1 MAGDGIRKPLGGY
14 FRIFQSYPFLL
25 GIAFLSF
32 LSTIA
37 LAVIIPT
44 LPLYLKN
51 EIGFHAGVIGF
62 LFSVY
67 ATAEIIAKTPFGV
80 LSDHWGKQPV
90 ILLGLLLTSF
100 VPLGFIYARSPV
112 FFVLLEVL
120 NGLGVA
126 AFWPML
132 SALIAEQVKHE
143 ERATALTVLNM
154 SYLVAL
160 GLGPA
165 FGAYVNH
172 FARSSVMAFEVAFF
186 LLLAA
191 VVFGVVFFATAS
203 FPENELKKAL
213 RPELFETGRAE
224 VGKRFS
230 CFFEGFSG
238 SYWVML
244 FISLFQQFGLG
255 LLSST
260 FILYVNRQLG
270 FHQGEI
276 GTALLIPAVLVAIF
290 ALPVGHLT
298 DRIGKVQVIQLAYL
312 LGGAALV
319 VVPFLGEL
327 WELAVVVALL
337 ALAYVAGT
345 PAWFALTSVVVSPQ
359 RVGAAFAGIS
369 TMQSLGFIVGSPLG
383 GLLYEHLHPASPFF
397 ASGSVLFLCLLLIA
411 LFLSRRSPG
420 R

>member
-1 MAGDGIRKPLGGY
+1 MAVDGIRRALGVY
-14 FRIFQSYPFLL
+14 FRIFQRYPFLL

-51 EIGFHAGVIGF
+51 EVGFHAGIIGF

-67 ATAEIIAKTPFGV
+67 ATAEIVAKTPFGV
-80 LSDHWGKQPV
+80 LSDRWGKQPV
-90 ILLGLLLTSF
+90 IFLGLLLTSF
-100 VPLGFIYARSPV
+100 VPLGFIYARSLV
-112 FFVLLEVL
+112 FFVLLEVF

-132 SALIAEQVKHE
+132 SALIAERVEHE
-143 ERATALTVLNM
+143 ERAAALTILNM

-165 FGAYVNH
+165 FGTYVNH
-172 FARSSVMAFEVAFF
+172 FAGSSVMAFEVAFF

-191 VVFGVVFFATAS
+191 VVFSLIFFGVES
-203 FPENELKKAL
+203 LPGRGLK
-213 RPELFETGRAE
+213 REQVGTVRTGA
-224 VGKRFS
+224 GKRFS
-230 CFFEGFSG
+230 CLLKGFSG

-260 FILYVNRQLG
+260 FVLYVNRQLG
-270 FHQGEI
+270 FDQGDI
-276 GTALLIPAVLVAIF
+276 GTALLIPAVLVATF
-290 ALPVGHLT
+290 AIPIGHLA
-298 DRIGKVQVIQLAYL
+298 DRVGKIRVIQFAYL
-312 LGGAALV
+312 LGSAVLV
-319 VVPFLGEL
+319 VVPFLGKL
-327 WELAVVVALL
+327 WELAVAVAFL

-345 PAWFALTSVVVSPQ
+345 PAWFALTSIVVSPQ
-359 RVGAAFAGIS
+359 NVGTAFAGIS
-369 TMQSLGFIVGSPLG
+369 TMQSLGFIIGSPAG

-397 ASGSVLFLCLLLIA
+397 ASGSVLFLCLIMVTFFFSQKLPE
-411 LFLSRRSPG
+411 SSSKR
-420 R
+420 